1 MPVRKGQERFTR
13 RQFLQAVCRRCNHR
27 WDAGGFLRRHPIP
40 DDTIFSRAIATPQ
53 IRFAGIWIANVIV
66 SPSDRAT
73 NTVCV
78 GTTPAA
84 SIVRVSCTIFK
95 GRRHRAVVP
104 PTRLQLIARK
114 RSTPKPLPG
123 TVLAHCWIEH
133 ERWHGQ
139 PTSAGRVWL
148 DVNRWRSVPH
158 DTRASRP
165 AIPIRRA
172 RTILRSPSS
181 GWMFGNTPTT

>member
-84 SIVRVSCTIFK
+84 SIVRVSCT
-95 GRRHRAVVP
+95 HREKTEHAQAAP
-104 PTRLQLIARK
+104 W
-114 RSTPKPLPG
+114 